1 MALLR
6 RDRYADGQRLDVSG
20 APVRLK
26 INARARRISLRV
38 DRVTGEVLAI
48 APNARLLSE
57 AVAFAHER
65 QHWIVAQLLVLPPRE
80 TLTPAGDTVA
90 VFGQPTRMIPGAG
103 RARFVP
109 APAEGG
115 EAKITGC
122 GREGIDHWIAGR
134 VIRREAE
141 RVFAER
147 VRFHADALGAPMPK
161 VSTADAR
168 GRWGSCTPGSVERR
182 ASIRLSWRLAL
193 APFDVADY
201 VVAHECAH
209 LKEANHG
216 PRFWALVRQ
225 LVGDPAPFR
234 AWLRAEGPRLHA
246 FGREI

>member
-6 RDRYADGQRLDVSG
+6 RDRYADGQQLDVSG

-26 INARARRISLRV
+26 TSARARRISLRV

-48 APNARLLSE
+48 APNARLLGE

-65 QHWIVAQLLVLPPRE
+65 HHWIVAQLRALPPRT
-80 TLTPAGDTVA
+80 TLAAAGDTVS
-90 VFGQPTRMIPGAG
+90 VFGQPCRLIPGPG
-103 RARFVP
+103 RPRFVP
-109 APAEGG
+109 PSDDGG
-115 EAKITGC
+115 EAQITGC
-122 GREGIDHWIAGR
+122 GRETIDHWTAGR

-141 RVFAER
+141 RVFAAR
-147 VRFHADALGAPMPK
+147 VKVHADALGAPMPK

-168 GRWGSCTPGSVERR
+168 GRWGSCTPGSLERR